1 MPMIRRIDP
10 DTTMSRAT
18 VHNGVIYFCGHVAPG
33 ADMTEQATKLLTRY
47 EELLLE
53 NGSDKNHILFA
64 TIYVTDM
71 ALKGEFNAVWDKWLH
86 PGCAPARVCVEAGLG
101 GGGFLVEV
109 AITAALLEA

>member
-1 MPMIRRIDP
+1 M
-10 DTTMSRAT
+10 
-18 VHNGVIYFCGHVAPG
+18 APG

-53 NGSDKNHILFA
+53 NGSDKDHILFA

-71 ALKGEFNAVWDKWLH
+71 ALKGEFNAVRDKWLH

>member
-1 MPMIRRIDP
+1 
-10 DTTMSRAT
+10 
-18 VHNGVIYFCGHVAPG
+18 
-33 ADMTEQATKLLTRY
+33 
-47 EELLLE
+47 
-53 NGSDKNHILFA
+53 
-64 TIYVTDM
+64 M

>member
-53 NGSDKNHILFA
+53 NGSDKDHILFA
-64 TIYVTDM
+64 TIYVTEWRSK
-71 ALKGEFNAVWDKWLH
+71 ANSTPCGTS
-86 PGCAPARVCVEAGLG
+86 
-101 GGGFLVEV
+101 GF
-109 AITAALLEA
+109 TPAALLRACAWRRGWAEAAFWWRSP